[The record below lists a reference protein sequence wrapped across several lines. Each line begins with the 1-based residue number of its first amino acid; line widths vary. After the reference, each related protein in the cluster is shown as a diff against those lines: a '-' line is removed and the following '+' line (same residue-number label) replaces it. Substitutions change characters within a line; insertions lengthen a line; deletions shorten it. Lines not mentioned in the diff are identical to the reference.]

1 MAQAIKGMARLRVL
15 AGAAQPSPAIG
26 QALGP
31 LGVNMVEFCKQ
42 FNDRTTKWNKDRK
55 IPVPVNVVAFEDRTF
70 DFSIKTPP
78 TSWFIKQA
86 AGIGKGSPE
95 PGKES
100 AGTIDVRAVYE
111 IAKIKQRDDHLEMI
125 PLKSLAASVVGTAKS
140 MGIQVTA

>member
-1 MAQAIKGMARLRVL
+1 MARAIKGLARLRVL

-86 AGIGKGSPE
+86 AGIGNGSRE

-125 PLKSLAASVVGTAKS
+125 PLKAIATSVVGTAKS
-140 MGIQVTA
+140 MGVKVTA